1 YGDYAA
7 WQRGW
12 LRGEVLEGQ
21 LAYWRAAL
29 AGLPPL
35 DLPADRPRP
44 ATPSSRGATAR
55 AIFPVQ
61 LTAAL
66 KRLAEGEGA
75 TLFMVLLGAYQALL
89 GRYSGQADLA
99 VGAPVANRARP
110 ELEGLIGFFANTL
123 VLRGDLSGTP
133 TVRGHLARVR
143 EACLGAYAHQ
153 DVPFERL
160 VEELRPV
167 REAGRNPL
175 VQAVFTLDGSSHQP
189 LRFGQVQA
197 TLLDVHGATAKFD
210 LLLECSERA
219 DGLHATIEY
228 STDLFEQETAQRLLG
243 HLATLLEGMATDP
256 EGRLDDLP
264 LLPPAE
270 RTQLLTQW
278 GTNAVPYPAQD
289 TVHGLFAAQAGRTPD
304 AVALSGAGAALTYG
318 ELEAR
323 ANRLAHHLSAL
334 GVGPETRVGLC
345 LDRSAGAVVAL
356 LGILKAGGAYVPL
369 DPAYP
374 PARLAEMLEDAGVE
388 VLLTESR
395 LAGRLPAT
403 SGRMLLLDD
412 PDLRAA
418 VAARPASDP
427 SAEVGPDHLVYVMY
441 TSGSTGRPKG
451 VAVTHRGVVRLVKG
465 ADYARLGPEEV
476 FLQFA
481 PLSFDAS
488 TLELWGPLLNGG
500 RLALLPAGEMPSLAD
515 LGRAIRAHGVTT
527 LWLTAGLFHQMVE
540 SQLEDLQGLRQLLAG
555 GDVLSVP
562 HVRRVLEGLPACRL
576 INGYGPTECT
586 TFTTCFPVTAEAT
599 LVPSVPIGRPIANT
613 EVYVLDRRRQPVPAG
628 VPGELYVGGPGL
640 ARGYLGRPGLSAAR
654 FVPHPFVPGARLYRT
669 GDLVR

>member
-1 YGDYAA
+1 M
-7 WQRGW
+7 
-12 LRGEVLEGQ
+12 LEGQ

-55 AIFPVQ
+55 AVFPLE

-123 VLRGDLSGTP
+123 VLRADLSGAP

-153 DVPFERL
+153 DVPFEKL

-243 HLATLLEGMATDP
+243 HLGTLLEGMAADP
-256 EGRLDDLP
+256 DARLDDLP
-264 LLPPAE
+264 LLPAAE
-270 RTQLLTQW
+270 RAQLLTGVGRQRRPLSRP
-278 GTNAVPYPAQD
+278 G
-289 TVHGLFAAQAGRTPD
+289 HGARPLRRPGRAHSRRRRPQRRRRRPD
-304 AVALSGAGAALTYG
+304 LRGAG
-318 ELEAR
+318 
-323 ANRLAHHLSAL
+323 
-334 GVGPETRVGLC
+334 GPGQPP
-345 LDRSAGAVVAL
+345 GAPPLVRWGWAPRR
-356 LGILKAGGAYVPL
+356 GWGCASTAPPGRWWPSWASSRRGAPTC
-369 DPAYP
+369 PWTPPTP

-418 VAARPASDP
+418 VATRPASDP
-427 SAEVGPDHLVYVMY
+427 SSEVGPDHLVYVMY

-515 LGRAIRAHGVTT
+515 LGRAIRTHGVTT

-562 HVRRVLEGLPACRL
+562 HVRRVLEGLPECRL

-586 TFTTCFPVTAEAT
+586 TFTTCFPVTAGAT

-613 EVYVLDRRRQPVPAG
+613 EVYVLDRRRRPVPAG

-640 ARGYLGRPGLSAAR
+640 ARGYLGRPGAHRYPLRAPPLR
-654 FVPHPFVPGARLYRT
+654 PRGPPLPHRRPRALPP
-669 GDLVR
+669 

>member
-1 YGDYAA
+1 
-7 WQRGW
+7 
-12 LRGEVLEGQ
+12 
-21 LAYWRAAL
+21 
-29 AGLPPL
+29 
-35 DLPADRPRP
+35 
-44 ATPSSRGATAR
+44 
-55 AIFPVQ
+55 
-61 LTAAL
+61 
-66 KRLAEGEGA
+66 
-75 TLFMVLLGAYQALL
+75 M
-89 GRYSGQADLA
+89 
-99 VGAPVANRARP
+99 
-110 ELEGLIGFFANTL
+110 
-123 VLRGDLSGTP
+123 
-133 TVRGHLARVR
+133 
-143 EACLGAYAHQ
+143 
-153 DVPFERL
+153 
-160 VEELRPV
+160 
-167 REAGRNPL
+167 
-175 VQAVFTLDGSSHQP
+175 
-189 LRFGQVQA
+189 
-197 TLLDVHGATAKFD
+197 
-210 LLLECSERA
+210 
-219 DGLHATIEY
+219 
-228 STDLFEQETAQRLLG
+228 
-243 HLATLLEGMATDP
+243 
-256 EGRLDDLP
+256 
-264 LLPPAE
+264 
-270 RTQLLTQW
+270 
-278 GTNAVPYPAQD
+278 
-289 TVHGLFAAQAGRTPD
+289 
-304 AVALSGAGAALTYG
+304 
-318 ELEAR
+318 
-323 ANRLAHHLSAL
+323 
-334 GVGPETRVGLC
+334 
-345 LDRSAGAVVAL
+345 
-356 LGILKAGGAYVPL
+356 LKAGGAYVPL

-418 VAARPASDP
+418 VATRPASDP
-427 SAEVGPDHLVYVMY
+427 SSEVGPDHLVYVMY

-515 LGRAIRAHGVTT
+515 LGRAIRTHGVTT

-562 HVRRVLEGLPACRL
+562 HVRRVLEGLPECRL

-640 ARGYLGRPGLSAAR
+640 ARGYLGRPGLTGGALRAPPLR
-654 FVPHPFVPGARLYRT
+654 RAGARLYRT
-669 GDLVR
+669 GDLARWLPDGHPGVPGPPRPAGQDPRLPHRARRGRGGPRQPTPRSAPLRWWCAGTGRAGRSAWWPTSPPATARRPARRPAPRSQVRCGPTSRSASRPTWYRGPS